1 MNRSEQTPF
10 TARAVPLDEQAVCV
24 EVEGELDL
32 ATAPQLEVL
41 LRRELDA
48 GHDVMLDLSA
58 VTFMDSSGLRAIITS
73 TRAANSN
80 GTHLRIG
87 GSLLPQI
94 RRLIEIT
101 GLREVLPMEPEP
113 LP

>member
-1 MNRSEQTPF
+1 MDRPEQVLF
-10 TARAVPLDEQAVCV
+10 AARAVRLDGYAVCL

-32 ATAPQLEVL
+32 ATAPQLEEML
-41 LRRELDA
+41 CRELDA
-48 GHDVMLDLSA
+48 DHEVILDLSG
-58 VTFMDSSGLRAIITS
+58 VTFMDSSGLRAIVTS

-80 GTHLRIG
+80 GARLRIS

-101 GLREVLPMEPEP
+101 GLQGVLPMERDL